1 MEKKLLMS
9 GDIELNPGPVENST
23 NETSTTIPP
32 HVRLEQRLGSFQL
45 RPLDVGGAG
54 DCFFELFRISYMVTQ
69 VIT

>member
-32 HVRLEQRLGSFQL
+32 HVRLEQRLRQFQL
-45 RPLDVGGAG
+45 LSH
-54 DCFFELFRISYMVTQ
+54 ISYMVTQ
-69 VIT
+69 DVT